1 MCFHNVVFVSGLKK
15 LKQQRQDGLEIEKL
29 KNKKLYLNKGN
40 LVLLLSAAMTASVGQ
55 VFAQAAHLNIGLVD
69 RDKVVT
75 SYPKAQQAAEELKRQ
90 ENKVHKLI
98 EDSNKQYEESKAA
111 HKPPAELEGLQK
123 RLQNEIDAEVK
134 QVQARAQVLEGQLET
149 EIDTAI
155 KAEAANKKVDTVLMK
170 QAVLVGGTDLTDGV
184 IKRLTS
190 VATAKTAAK

>member
-1 MCFHNVVFVSGLKK
+1 MAGNNSGKI
-15 LKQQRQDGLEIEKL
+15 GLEIEKL

-40 LVLLLSAAMTASVGQ
+40 LVLLLSTAMTASVGQ
-55 VFAQAAHLNIGLVD
+55 VFAQAAHLSIGLVD

-75 SYPKAQQAAEELKRQ
+75 SYPRAQQAAEELKRQ

-123 RLQNEIDAEVK
+123 RLQNGIDDEVK
-134 QVQARAQVLEGQLET
+134 KVQARAQVLESQLET
-149 EIDTAI
+149 EIETAI

-190 VATAKTAAK
+190 VANANGTKATK